1 MRPEDTTL
9 GLGVY
14 QWVGQSGQKYRY
26 SVHMYG
32 TVFGPGPANF
42 VLARE
47 LRAGQYQAVYFGET
61 ADLSEPFKDPVVTQ
75 CIKAER
81 VTHIHVRHA
90 SDREEVRR
98 AERSDLIARWN
109 PPCNTA
115 R

>member
-1 MRPEDTTL
+1 MRPEETTL

-14 QWVGQSGQKYRY
+14 QWIGESGQKYRY

-42 VLARE
+42 VFARE
-47 LRAGQYQAVYFGET
+47 LRPGKYLPLYFGET
-61 ADLSEPFKDPVVTQ
+61 ADLSEPFGDLSVVA
-75 CIKAER
+75 CIKEQR
-81 VTHIHVRHA
+81 VTHVHVRHG

-98 AERSDLIARWN
+98 AERSDLIAQWK
-109 PPCNTA
+109 PACNTM